1 MPLAQTLPVAG
12 GLKLTSQ
19 YNSIYSSSEA
29 CEEEVRK
36 AGPISEEEV
45 ARIQEIFRPFDDTGK
60 GKAPID
66 DLPTIIRLLG
76 YNLTEAQFEEIKI
89 AVSEK
94 HGGKLPVFTFDELLD
109 LLQES

>member
-1 MPLAQTLPVAG
+1 MPLAQTVPVAG

-19 YNSIYSSSEA
+19 YNSIIYSSEA
-29 CEEEVRK
+29 CEEEARK

-109 LLQES
+109 LL